1 MCLKRI
7 LLVASVAGFA
17 ATAGWSDIA
26 PPVAENTAN
35 PAAPA
40 NRKTVEHDGQVF
52 ALAQRTTGKNVETD
66 EYTLADEKIAN
77 WTQLV
82 TVQRLLLAQPT
93 DADAFVAYFRQRVT
107 EDGATLDVL
116 TPGKRASVFAVRF
129 PKSDQN
135 EEQVMICF
143 AFIDAASP
151 ERLNI
156 VQYAIKPMRCAVAT
170 TAARLKSWR
179 DKFMVQANAFAR
191 K

>member
-1 MCLKRI
+1 MGLKHI

-17 ATAGWSDIA
+17 ATVSRSEGAAAVGDA
-26 PPVAENTAN
+26 TAN
-35 PAAPA
+35 PVTSA

-52 ALAQRTTGKNVETD
+52 ALAQSTTGKNVETD

-82 TVQRLLLAQPT
+82 TVQRLLLAKPT
-93 DADAFVAYFRQRVT
+93 DADAFVTYFRQRVT
-107 EDGATLDVL
+107 EDGASLDVL
-116 TPGKRASVFAVRF
+116 APGKRASVFAVRF

-135 EEQVMICF
+135 EEQVMICL
-143 AFIDAASP
+143 AFVDAASP

-156 VQYAIKPMRCAVAT
+156 VQYAIKPMRCAVPT

-179 DKFMVQANAFAR
+179 DKFIAQANAFAR